1 MNQNVKIAKQLIRIA
16 KNLIA
21 LESKI
26 QKSNILKEFVETLD
40 FSDNYGSI
48 KISNI
53 DIESGNVRVNFYN
66 SYYNSTDGYI
76 FFELN
81 DNNLQIEI
89 WSDYDNE
96 IEYFNETKKFN
107 INYINKEDLMQA
119 LKKYKTN
126 INNWIRMSFYKINKI
141 SQKYNYISEKDK
153 EMNYLQEAV
162 NYQIDQQNGIDY

>member
-96 IEYFNETKKFN
+96 IEYFNEN
-107 INYINKEDLMQA
+107 
-119 LKKYKTN
+119 
-126 INNWIRMSFYKINKI
+126 
-141 SQKYNYISEKDK
+141 
-153 EMNYLQEAV
+153 
-162 NYQIDQQNGIDY
+162 